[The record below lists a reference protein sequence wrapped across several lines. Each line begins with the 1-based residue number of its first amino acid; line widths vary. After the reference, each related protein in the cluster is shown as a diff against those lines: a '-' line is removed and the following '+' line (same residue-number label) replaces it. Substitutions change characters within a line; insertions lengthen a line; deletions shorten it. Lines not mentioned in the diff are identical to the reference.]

1 MQKILI
7 NIQQG
12 KQETRANGKAIEL
25 SNTQQHCRAAKD
37 HTNQYTPF
45 KYKKLGYLPGPR
57 KTFIMRFKLATTF
70 AQERFK

>member
-25 SNTQQHCRAAKD
+25 SNTQRHCRATKGQ
-37 HTNQYTPF
+37 TNRYTPF
-45 KYKKLGYLPGPR
+45 DMKN
-57 KTFIMRFKLATTF
+57 
-70 AQERFK
+70 

>member
-12 KQETRANGKAIEL
+12 KQETRTNSKAIEL
-25 SNTQQHCRAAKD
+25 SNTQQHCRATKGQ
-37 HTNQYTPF
+37 TNQYTLF
-45 KYKKLGYLPGPR
+45 KLGYLPGPR